1 MCVCV
6 CVCDG
11 VVLIH
16 RRQFVP
22 RLYIEISALVLNRE
36 ENTYLHCHKYEI
48 FVQYLEY
55 FSPARTG

>member
-1 MCVCV
+1 M
-6 CVCDG
+6 CDG

-48 FVQYLEY
+48 FVEYLEY
-55 FSPARTG
+55 FSPGRTC